1 MSSEYPSNAE
11 YNKLVWDGIPEIIQ
25 SDGLCVETRIL
36 DDEEVVRHLKIKAV
50 EESEELESAEG
61 LEEIKKEMADLL
73 EVLHS
78 LVKRL
83 GLSINEI
90 EELRKERAIKRGG
103 FEDGVFLIRTYK
115 EDWF

>member
-1 MSSEYPSNAE
+1 
-11 YNKLVWDGIPEIIQ
+11 
-25 SDGLCVETRIL
+25 
-36 DDEEVVRHLKIKAV
+36 
-50 EESEELESAEG
+50 
-61 LEEIKKEMADLL
+61 MADLL

-115 EDWF
+115 ED